1 MRLLAPMLMLMA
13 AGLQAQPR
21 LVTLPSQSPLVNF
34 RLVFLTGSASDP
46 AGKEGLAALAAAM
59 LARGGTRQMS
69 YQEILDALF
78 PMAVTVS
85 VQVDKE
91 MITFSATAHLDNL
104 EDFYQIFR
112 AMLLEPGWRAEDLRR
127 LRDDAI
133 NFLRVTLRGN
143 NDEELAKEVL
153 YNEIYVGHPY
163 GHHSVGKVSSLE
175 KLTMEDLRAFYSSHF
190 TQANLLIGLAGGYPS
205 GFAQQLRKDFSKLPK
220 GSRATARIPDPPALR
235 GLHVTLVEKDTRSV
249 AYSIGFPILVR
260 RGHPDYPALLVA
272 QSYFGQHRMS
282 GGRLYERMRQ
292 LRGLNY
298 GDYAY
303 IEYFPRGM
311 FQLEPD
317 PNLGRQQQIFQIW
330 IRPVEPATAHFS
342 LRLALYEL
350 DRLVREGLSEE
361 DFERTR
367 QFLIKYVNL
376 LTRTKSAELGYAID
390 SRYYGIP
397 DYNSYV
403 KTALA
408 RLTRQEVNQ
417 AIRKH
422 LRTTDLRIV
431 AVARN
436 CEDLRRRLL
445 ENAPSPMS
453 YNAPKPPE
461 ILEEDKIVERWPL
474 DLKPENVRIIPVEK
488 IFE

>member
-1 MRLLAPMLMLMA
+1 MRILATMLVLMT
-13 AGLQAQPR
+13 AGLEAQPR
-21 LVTLPSQSPLVNF
+21 LITLPGQSPLVNF
-34 RLVFLTGSASDP
+34 RVVFLTGSASDP
-46 AGKEGLAALAAAM
+46 AGKEGLAALTAAM
-59 LARGGTRQMS
+59 LARGGTRQMT

-78 PMAVTVS
+78 PMAVSVS

-91 MITFSATAHLDNL
+91 MTAFAATTHSDNL
-104 EDFYQIFR
+104 EAFYKIFR
-112 AMLLEPGWRAEDLRR
+112 AMLLEPGWREDDLKR

-133 NFLRVTLRGN
+133 NFLRVTLRGT
-143 NDEELAKEVL
+143 NDEELGKEVL
-153 YNEIYVGHPY
+153 YSEIYGAHPY
-163 GHHSVGKVSSLE
+163 GHHSIGKVSSLE
-175 KLTMEDLRAFYSSHF
+175 KLTLEDLRAFYSRQF
-190 TQANLLIGLAGGYPS
+190 TQANLVIGLAGGYPNN
-205 GFAQQLRKDFSKLPK
+205 FPERVRKDFAKLPK
-220 GSRATARIPDPPALR
+220 GSRAAVRVPNPPAIR
-235 GLHVTLVEKDTRSV
+235 GLHVTLVEKETRSV
-249 AYSIGFPILVR
+249 AYSIGFPISVR

-330 IRPVEPATAHFS
+330 IRPVEPATAHFA

-350 DRLVREGLSEE
+350 DRLVREGLSQE

-367 QFLIKYVNL
+367 LFLTKYVNL

-390 SRYYGIP
+390 SQYYGIP
-397 DYNSYV
+397 DYNSYI

-408 RLTRQEVNQ
+408 RLTREDVNR
-417 AIRKH
+417 AVRKH
-422 LRTTDLRIV
+422 LRATDLHIV
-431 AVARN
+431 AVTRN
-436 CEDLRRRLL
+436 AEDLRRRLL
-445 ENAPSPMS
+445 ENAPSPMK
-453 YNAPKPPE
+453 YNSPKPPE

-474 DLKPENVRIIPVEK
+474 ELKPENVRIIPVDK
-488 IFE
+488 MFE